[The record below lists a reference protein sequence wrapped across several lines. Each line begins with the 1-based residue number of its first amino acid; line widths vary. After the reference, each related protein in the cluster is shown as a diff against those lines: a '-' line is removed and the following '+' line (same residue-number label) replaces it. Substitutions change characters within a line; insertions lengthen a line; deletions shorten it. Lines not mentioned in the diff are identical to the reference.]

1 MKKIIQLICYLSLII
16 TVVSTQTELVSAQIT
31 NPAIGELG
39 GLESDGSINPS
50 AGGAY
55 YNAIRGQ
62 TLLAQFVRLWG
73 NAMTIGALLVIVYF
87 LWGALEW
94 ILSAGDSG
102 KLDKARQRMMHAALG
117 MIILVSS
124 YVILGFISSLFFGEN
139 FDLFN
144 LEFITPGS

>member
-1 MKKIIQLICYLSLII
+1 MKKTIFLIATLFLTLFFSVGETI
-16 TVVSTQTELVSAQIT
+16 EVSAKIT

-39 GLESDGSINPS
+39 GDTDQSYQDASS
-50 AGGAY
+50 
-55 YNAIRGQ
+55 GQ
-62 TLLAQFVRLWG
+62 TLLAQFVRLWA

-94 ILSAGDSG
+94 ILSGGDTG

-124 YVILGFISSLFFGEN
+124 YVILGFISSLLFGEN
-139 FDLFN
+139 FDLLN

>member
-1 MKKIIQLICYLSLII
+1 MKKSLRYIFTFGLILTLVF
-16 TVVSTQTELVSAQIT
+16 TQVSATSAQIT

-39 GLESDGSINPS
+39 GDTDQSYQDASS
-50 AGGAY
+50 
-55 YNAIRGQ
+55 GQ
-62 TLLAQFVRLWG
+62 TLLAQFVRLWA

-94 ILSAGDSG
+94 ILSGGDTG

-124 YVILGFISSLFFGEN
+124 YVILGFISSLLFGEN
-139 FDLFN
+139 FDLLN